1 MSSIPYSVILTHK
14 NNVFS
19 LSDTQ
24 SHQYFCKKFLKAHQ
38 SYEKYTNNSK
48 SKITFINENVF
59 LYNKKDQKMQN
70 QIDILNWI
78 ESLNQDERLSLFSIN
93 NKWLMNIFSQMLFI
107 YFKMGNY
114 SYKPM
119 SEMCIFFYNQKN
131 FSSKEEM
138 SESLLN
144 FLYDKLKEKKIE
156 FNPQSPIPSC
166 APKKNY
172 EKKDETF
179 YEFDE
184 MNLLNNYFNI
194 QEIVDENY
202 IHSEKRKMEKKI
214 Y

>member
-78 ESLNQDERLSLFSIN
+78 ESLNQDERLSL
-93 NKWLMNIFSQMLFI
+93 
-107 YFKMGNY
+107 
-114 SYKPM
+114 
-119 SEMCIFFYNQKN
+119 
-131 FSSKEEM
+131 
-138 SESLLN
+138 
-144 FLYDKLKEKKIE
+144 
-156 FNPQSPIPSC
+156 SC
-166 APKKNY
+166 FR
-172 EKKDETF
+172 TI
-179 YEFDE
+179 
-184 MNLLNNYFNI
+184 L
-194 QEIVDENY
+194 
-202 IHSEKRKMEKKI
+202 
-214 Y
+214 